1 MEKDVANITRSIELA
16 DPVGVVSERWTEFE
30 RTPRC
35 DVDEAEARVRWRA
48 EVLTFEPA
56 GDGTRVTLRIDYDPS
71 AGDAGLSRSLERA
84 LEAFRAFLAERF
96 APAAWQAV
104 AAPQDGWR
112 S

>member
-1 MEKDVANITRSIELA
+1 MENAVAHITRSIELT

-30 RTPRC
+30 RTRRE
-35 DVDEAEARVRWRA
+35 VEEAEARVRWRA
-48 EVLTFEPA
+48 EVLTFEPT
-56 GDGTRVTLRIDYDPS
+56 GDGTRVTLRVDYDPS
-71 AGDAGLSRSLERA
+71 GGDAGLSRCLERA

-96 APAAWQAV
+96 SPAVWRAV